1 MPVSASEWPEFVP
14 AQNESVSLSGCFSSL
29 KEKKHSLKIFS
40 FLMLN
45 HLYAGEVKRGEA
57 SSLTGKT
64 FFIFTC
70 YRPFKMR

>member
-1 MPVSASEWPEFVP
+1 MPVSVTEWPDFVP
-14 AQNESVSLSGCFSSL
+14 EQNELVFLSGCFSSL
-29 KEKKHSLKIFS
+29 KEKKHSLKKFS

-64 FFIFTC
+64 FFIFTS